1 MSDHPAEHSAHSAAW
16 GEPGAPA
23 GPPAGPISAPGAGSV
38 TPADA
43 ADAARLVSFGLQPRL
58 LPARDAEYGEL
69 LRRYRE
75 DTAFARL
82 ADAVATGLGLVV
94 LEVSPRAGMA
104 VTAGEDSVFAVRMG
118 DYARRASSDAADRF
132 LHGLAHLAVAA
143 MAFPRP
149 EDLADDGYIGRITV
163 NGVDGFVRQACRRLE
178 ERAEEE
184 GRNSDP
190 ASGSS
195 HLEEAWRVY
204 ARRSATGATK
214 DARRLAGST
223 TGIIGKAVGFLTE
236 SGFLQRTG
244 DEAGGTYRTTA
255 RFQLQVRDMAGTAAM
270 SELLDLGVVPV
281 SDGSATLV
289 PAPEGDDL
297 ELAADA
303 GLPFHT

>member
-1 MSDHPAEHSAHSAAW
+1 MSETHAEHADAW
-16 GEPGAPA
+16 SEQEPPQ
-23 GPPAGPISAPGAGSV
+23 PPAGATVPV

-43 ADAARLVSFGLQPRL
+43 ADAARLVSFGLQPKL

-75 DTAFARL
+75 NPAFARL
-82 ADAVATGLGLVV
+82 ADAVATGLGLIV

-118 DYARRASSDAADRF
+118 DYARRASTDSADRF
-132 LHGLAHLAVAA
+132 LHGLAHLAVAT

-149 EDLADDGYIGRITV
+149 EDLADDAYIGRLTV
-163 NGVDGFVRQACRRLE
+163 NGVDAFVRQACLRLE
-178 ERAEEE
+178 QRAEEQGE
-184 GRNSDP
+184 NTDP
-190 ASGSS
+190 VTGAPG
-195 HLEEAWRVY
+195 LEAAWRIY

-223 TGIIGKAVGFLTE
+223 TGIVGKAAAFLTD

-244 DEAGGTYRTTA
+244 DEGGGSYRTTA
-255 RFQLQVRDMAGTAAM
+255 RYQLQVRDMAGSAAM
-270 SELLDLGVVPV
+270 AELLELGVVPV
-281 SDGSATLV
+281 SDGTATLL
-289 PAPEGDDL
+289 PPPEGDDL

-303 GLPFHT
+303 GLPFHA

>member
-1 MSDHPAEHSAHSAAW
+1 MSETHAEYAEAW
-16 GEPGAPA
+16 GEQEPPQ
-23 GPPAGPISAPGAGSV
+23 PPAASPTGTAASTV

-43 ADAARLVSFGLQPRL
+43 ADAARLVSFGLQPKL

-75 DTAFARL
+75 DPAFGRL

-118 DYARRASSDAADRF
+118 DYARRASTDSADRF

-149 EDLADDGYIGRITV
+149 EDLADDGYIGRLTV
-163 NGVDGFVRQACRRLE
+163 NGVDAFVRQACLRLE
-178 ERAEEE
+178 QRAEERGE
-184 GRNSDP
+184 NTDPVSDAP
-190 ASGSS
+190 G
-195 HLEEAWRVY
+195 LEAAWRIY

-223 TGIIGKAVGFLTE
+223 TGIVGKAAAFLTE

-244 DEAGGTYRTTA
+244 DEGGGSYRTTA
-255 RFQLQVRDMAGTAAM
+255 RYQLQVRDMAGSAAM
-270 SELLDLGVVPV
+270 AELLDLGVVPV
-281 SDGSATLV
+281 SDGSATLL
-289 PAPEGDDL
+289 PPPEGDDL

-303 GLPFHT
+303 GLPFHG